1 MESFKEI
8 NLIDA
13 LKFSPQLTELIA
25 RLPWQK
31 FHQLFWIFVFIIIG
45 FFVLNFIIKLVFRWV
60 RFLHHSHETFV
71 VLEITPPHDAEISA
85 LSTSQFFSLILDLLE
100 NSSWKDKL
108 ILRQSSCAFEIVSQ
122 KESGIRYLLRIS
134 ESMADLIEKNLR
146 AYAPGIRIRQ
156 TPDYLHEEIADNKE
170 IKVIEFKTTK
180 HFSFPLNEQEDLK
193 KHDPLA
199 YLASNMTQLKAGDVL
214 AFQIVARPLNSFDQ
228 WSIRQEIKKTN
239 LTISHNRYVNQ
250 SKIQLITQTLV
261 NLVESV
267 VHVLLIPLLFL
278 AEFITGLESKI
289 VRSNNGLQPTDTDT
303 ETGNLIKSKISKPL
317 YETSIRALLILDK
330 AEMSSRTKGLCSSFT
345 SFLHP
350 CGQSLTTKK
359 ELSLELIKRYRFWQ
373 FKERLSGLPLYL
385 SASELAALYH
395 FTYSTNTQTEDL
407 VRVGSK
413 DLPTPLAIK
422 NSSDLD
428 VIFGQST
435 FGNSIIDIGL
445 ADDDRS
451 RHVYLIGQ
459 TGSGKTT
466 IIYHMAK
473 DDIAKDRG
481 LCVIDP
487 HGDLAED
494 LLNIV
499 PEDRIDDLIYFNPFD
514 IKHPVGINL
523 LELTPNLDEDDLE
536 LEKELVCESIV
547 SIFRRVFFKDEK
559 TDAHRI
565 EYILRNTIY
574 TAFIVKDCTIFTV
587 YDLLNDANFRKSAVK
602 NLTDENL
609 VNFWKNEF
617 GKAGDYQHVKMVG
630 GVTSKIGRFLFSP
643 IAKRILEQPKSTIN
657 FDDIM
662 DHQKILICNL
672 AEGKLGEDTSQLL
685 GATIIAKIQQA
696 TVRRARQEYTK
707 RKPFYLFVDEFQNF
721 ATSSFTKLLSGGRKF
736 GLRIT
741 IAEQS
746 TAQQSDRNIVNVI
759 LANTG
764 TVICFRTASP
774 VDEALMLS
782 QFAPQVA
789 LGDIANLPRYNF
801 YMKIS
806 ANIPQ
811 DPFSGQTIPIL
822 AKKDLDKVNRLMEHS
837 RNNYAVLYQ
846 KLNKP
851 QPTQPK
857 EKPQEKKKSRT
868 DSIDSLT

>member
-13 LKFSPQLTELIA
+13 LKFSPQLADLYS
-25 RLPWQK
+25 RLPWQRI
-31 FHQLFWIFVFIIIG
+31 HQVFWDFVFIVIG
-45 FFVLNFIIKLVFRWV
+45 FFILIFLIKLLFKLIRIY
-60 RFLHHSHETFV
+60 HHARETFV
-71 VLEITPPHDAEISA
+71 VLEITPPQNTQIASA
-85 LSTSQFFSLILDLLE
+85 STTQLFSLILDLLE
-100 NSSWKDKL
+100 NGSWLDRL

-122 KESGIRYLLRIS
+122 KETGIRYLLRVS
-134 ESMADLIEKNLR
+134 ENIADLIEKNLR
-146 AYAPGIRIRQ
+146 AYVPGIRIKQ
-156 TPDYLHEEIADNKE
+156 TDDYLKGEFANDKE

-180 HFSFPLNEQEDLK
+180 HFSLPLNEQLDLT

-199 YLASNMTQLKAGDVL
+199 YLAGNMTQLKDGDIM
-214 AFQIVARPLNSFDQ
+214 AFQVVIRPLNSFDQ
-228 WSIRQEIKKTN
+228 WPIRQEIKKTN
-239 LTISHNRYVNQ
+239 LAIVNQ
-250 SKIQLITQTLV
+250 KYIHQSNIQKTTQLATGLI
-261 NLVESV
+261 ESAV
-267 VHVLLIPLLFL
+267 RVAMIPLLFL
-278 AEFITGLESKI
+278 AEFITGLEPVI
-289 VRSNNGLQPTDTDT
+289 TQSNNNFEPSQTDN
-303 ETGNLIKSKISKPL
+303 EIGELVKSKLNKPL
-317 YETSIRALLILDK
+317 YEASIRALLVLDK
-330 AEMSSRTKGLCSSFT
+330 VEMGTRTKGLCSSFA

-350 CGQSLTTKK
+350 CGQSLTTKSDPPFSFINK
-359 ELSLELIKRYRFWQ
+359 YRQYQ
-373 FKERLSGLPLYL
+373 FKGRLSGLALYL
-385 SASELAALYH
+385 TASELSALYH
-395 FTYSTNTQTEDL
+395 FPFATNSQTEDL
-407 VRVGSK
+407 IRVGSK
-413 DLPTPLAIK
+413 DLPTPLVLK
-422 NSSDLD
+422 NSLDLD
-428 VIFGQST
+428 VVFGKST
-435 FGNSIIDIGL
+435 FGNAIVNVGL
-445 ADDDRS
+445 TDDDRS

-459 TGSGKTT
+459 TGSGKST
-466 IIYHMAK
+466 IIYHMTS
-473 DDIAKDRG
+473 DDIKKGRG
-481 LCVIDP
+481 LALIDP

-499 PEDRIDDLIYFNPFD
+499 PKDRIDDLIYLNPFD
-514 IKHPVGINL
+514 IKHPIGINL

-536 LEKELVCESIV
+536 LEKELICESIV
-547 SIFRRVFFKDEK
+547 SIFRRVFFHDEK
-559 TDAHRI
+559 VDAHRI

-574 TAFIVKDCTIFTV
+574 TCFSVKDSTIFTV
-587 YDLLNDANFRKSAVK
+587 YDLLNDANFRKSAIK

-617 GKAGDYQHVKMVG
+617 GKAGDFQHVKMVG

-643 IAKRILEQPKSTIN
+643 IAKRILEQPQSTIS
-657 FDDIM
+657 FEDIM
-662 DHQKILICNL
+662 DNKKILICNL

-707 RKPFYLFVDEFQNF
+707 RQPFYLFVDEFQNF

-822 AKKDLDKVNRLMEHS
+822 AKKDPEKINYLIEKS
-837 RNNYAVLYQ
+837 RENYAVVYQ

-851 QPTQPK
+851 QPARPI
-857 EKPQEKKKSRT
+857 EKPQKDKKT
-868 DSIDSLT
+868 TTPSIDSLT